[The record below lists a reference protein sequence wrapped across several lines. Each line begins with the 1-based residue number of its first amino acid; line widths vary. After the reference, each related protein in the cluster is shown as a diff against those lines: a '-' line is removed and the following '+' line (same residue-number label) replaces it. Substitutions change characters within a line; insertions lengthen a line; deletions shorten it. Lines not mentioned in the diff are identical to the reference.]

1 MNPVK
6 SSLIKAVLYDEE
18 REVLQIEFKKG
29 GKYEY
34 AMVTP
39 EMWREFSSA
48 DSLGA
53 YFCAN
58 IKGILPSKPL
68 PC

>member
-1 MNPVK
+1 MIPVK
-6 SSLIKAVLYDEE
+6 SSLIKAVFYDEE
-18 REVLQIEFKKG
+18 RETLQIEFKKG

-39 EMWREFSSA
+39 EMWRDFQSA
-48 DSLGA
+48 ESIGA

-58 IKGILPSKPL
+58 IKGIKPSKPL